1 MKPFSATEI
10 EKYDNWTAII
20 YSQPGFGKTS
30 MVKSLVGRTIVLSV
44 DGMYHV
50 LSGLENVEILTM
62 DSKKPNEELANF
74 YRYLLNNLNEIDNIV
89 IDNITTFQKYW
100 LNAVGRKTTS
110 GMPEI
115 RDYGVIAR
123 VLFDFVSSLKSLKK
137 NVLIFAHQTTEEITL
152 EGGGVYTEFQ
162 PDIRALDAI
171 MGIVPIVGRLVI
183 VTNKETQKKER
194 IIVLQPTQ
202 ATRAKDQLIGNLQ
215 TVGQMDLL
223 PILQNQIKNK
233 EEN

>member
-1 MKPFSATEI
+1 MKPINAAEI
-10 EKYDNWTAII
+10 DKFDNWTAII

-50 LSGLENVEILTM
+50 LSGLSNVDILTM
-62 DSKKPNEELANF
+62 DSTRPNEELANF
-74 YRYLLNNLNEIDNIV
+74 YRYLLNNLENIDNIV
-89 IDNITTFQKYW
+89 VDNMTTFQKYW
-100 LNAVGRKTTS
+100 LNAVGKTTKN
-110 GMPEI
+110 GMPER
-115 RDYGVIAR
+115 RDYGIIAR
-123 VLFDFVSSLKSLKK
+123 VLFDFVASLKALKK
-137 NVLIFAHQTTEEITL
+137 NVLIFAHQKTEEITL

-183 VTNKETQKKER
+183 VTNQDTQKKER

-202 ATRAKDQLIGNLQ
+202 STRAKDQLIGNRP
-215 TVGQMDLL
+215 TIGQMELL
-223 PILQNQIKNK
+223 PLLQNQIK
-233 EEN
+233 EEK